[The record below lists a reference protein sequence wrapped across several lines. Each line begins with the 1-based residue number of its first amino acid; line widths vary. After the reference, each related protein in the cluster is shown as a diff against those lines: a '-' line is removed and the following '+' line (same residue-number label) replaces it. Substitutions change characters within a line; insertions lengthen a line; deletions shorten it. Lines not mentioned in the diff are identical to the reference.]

1 MSEEIKI
8 EEVKT
13 EKPAFTADIRERVV
27 AIIMWPLC
35 FLYAS
40 MLFEAEGTWNTMF
53 TVFSLL
59 FIALAEGLYRQKKR
73 SWESIAILIMTVI
86 IAVSVWLPYR
96 ILGPVFESGYRAFF
110 THLFAVYWVMC
121 RANTLSEGETSHM
134 MLWDGITG
142 FFIMPFGN
150 FLLNIRTL
158 GTVFK
163 VENKEEKKKVL
174 PAILL
179 SCIAAI
185 TLLAIAVSYLMHADV
200 NYNHMMERIFNC
212 ISIDIDATLP
222 VRLGFTV
229 LISMYL
235 YGLLGGCYRD
245 TVEQAADRTGSV
257 KKNLNSLRKVPGL
270 TWLIFVA
277 LFSVFYVVFFAMQGQ
292 YLRYIIDAFALKL
305 PAGVTYSQFARRGFG
320 DMCGVT
326 VINFILL
333 WLRTR
338 TSVNYEKPIRAASLI
353 LNGESMLFAIIAFL
367 KIMMYIT
374 AYGFTPLRLQSIWAA
389 VVLFYACICV
399 MINILTRK
407 KTAKPW
413 FLGSAATLAI
423 LCII

>member
-8 EEVKT
+8 EEVKA
-13 EKPAFTADIRERVV
+13 EKSVFTADIRERVV
-27 AIIMWPLC
+27 AILMWPLC

-59 FIALAEGLYRQKKR
+59 FIALAEGLYWQKKR

-110 THLFAVYWVMC
+110 THLFAVYWVLC

-142 FFIMPFGN
+142 FFIMPFGS
-150 FLLNIRTL
+150 FLLNMKTL

-163 VENKEEKKKVL
+163 VENKEEKKKALSAVL
-174 PAILL
+174 LACL
-179 SCIAAI
+179 AALI
-185 TLLAIAVSYLMHADV
+185 LLAIALSYLMHADA
-200 NYNHMMERIFNC
+200 NYNHLMEQVFNS
-212 ISIDIDATLP
+212 ISIDIDETLAI
-222 VRLGFTV
+222 RLAFTV
-229 LISMYL
+229 IISMYL

-245 TVEQAADRTGSV
+245 TAENVVARTNNV
-257 KKNLNSLRKVPGL
+257 KKNIASLRKVSGV

-277 LFSVFYVVFFAMQGQ
+277 LFSLFYVIFFAMQGRF
-292 YLRYIIDAFALKL
+292 LIDAFIMKL

-333 WLRTR
+333 WLMTR
-338 TSVNYEKPIRAASLI
+338 TSVNYEKPIKAASLI

-367 KIMMYIT
+367 KIMMYIN